1 MKVTKSVLEQA
12 IFQIFL
18 DLNVYSGGRLALA
31 NLEQAWPQLHLRHDD
46 LYAGID
52 RLIAQDLLRREAEPE
67 GVFIVLT
74 EQGFERATVVPVRW
88 RSLLGF
94 AKNWSLSEM
103 ARHRHASIPA
113 EQRNRREADP
123 RPFSAA

>member
-1 MKVTKSVLEQA
+1 MKVTESVLEQA

-31 NLEQAWPQLHLRHDD
+31 SLEQAWPQSHLRHND
-46 LYAGID
+46 LYAGIG
-52 RLIAQDLLRREAEPE
+52 RLVAQDLLRREVEPE

-74 EQGFERATVVPVRW
+74 ERGFERASIVPVRW
-88 RSLLGF
+88 RSLLGL
-94 AKNWSLSEM
+94 ARNWTLSEM
-103 ARHRHASIPA
+103 ARHRNASISTA
-113 EQRNRREADP
+113 QRNRRETDP